1 MASSNVPA
9 MTHGVKGS
17 DVYDTTGSHLLDLY
31 VMLNRGLD
39 AESIKA
45 AVKQVVATGTIAQD
59 RQAALEDAFTLAFQT
74 RDVRGGKGERDLF
87 QHLWLALHQW
97 APSIAVATLPLVPE
111 YGYWRDVFDIAAAG
125 TAGPDSTL
133 QNAAFNVAKTQFLK
147 DEAALQTPRPEGAP
161 APTLSL
167 LGKWAPREHSNNAA
181 TKAQARLFAQVLC
194 PGPKSS
200 ATYRARVSVLNKALN
215 TPEIAMCAKA
225 WSSLNPA
232 TVPGRCLKTKV
243 KGFLNQPVKGAH
255 GRKAPSTDPDR
266 VACAAR
272 FAEHFAQ
279 AAQGKA
285 KVKGADTVFPHELV
299 GKIVGH
305 IYANGGHHY
314 GGHGAALTSEELAS
328 VEAQWL
334 SIVDGLKAS
343 GTTLGRSLAMC
354 DFSGSMGDKMWIAM
368 ALGILIATFNT
379 GPFKDCILTFDS
391 KPTLHRF
398 KATTLLGR
406 VSEVI
411 HLAQGTSTDFQA
423 AYNLVLKTMIDSGC
437 PVGSEPK
444 DLIVLTDMGWDA
456 ACGHGMYSSYT
467 GSRYSQAT
475 KTKASETHVQIARR
489 AFTKQGELLY
499 GDGNGWTA
507 PRIVIWNLAAS
518 FKDFHATA
526 NEDGVVNV
534 SGWSPSLLKTLS
546 ANGADALTPAAML
559 RAQLQDPRYAPVRAA
574 VAAAYALLPPTPA

>member
-1 MASSNVPA
+1 MDSATNVPA

-39 AESIKA
+39 VESIEASIKA
-45 AVKQVVATGTIAQD
+45 IIAAGASQAT
-59 RQAALEDAFTLAFQT
+59 LEDVFSLAFQT

-87 QHLWLALHQW
+87 THLWLALYKRV
-97 APSIAVATLPLVPE
+97 PDIASATLPLVPE
-111 YGYWRDVFDIAAAG
+111 YGYWRDVFEIAAAG
-125 TAGPDSTL
+125 TAAPDSTL
-133 QNAAFNVAKTQFLK
+133 QNAAFAVAKTQFLK
-147 DEAALQTPRPEGAP
+147 DEAALQAPRADGAP

-200 ATYRARVSVLNKALN
+200 AAYRVRLSALNKALN

-225 WSSLNPA
+225 WSSLDPA
-232 TVPGRCLKTKV
+232 TIPGRCLKTKV

-255 GRKAPSTDPDR
+255 GRKAPSADPDR

-272 FAEHFAQ
+272 FSEHFSKATL
-279 AAQGKA
+279 GLA
-285 KVKGADTVFPHELV
+285 KVKGANTVFPHELV

-305 IYANGGHHY
+305 IYASGGHHY
-314 GGHGAALTSEELAS
+314 GGHGQALSPEELAS

-334 SIVDGLKAS
+334 SIVDGLRTS

-398 KATTLLGR
+398 TAKTLLGR

-423 AYNLVLKTMIDSGC
+423 AYNLVLKTMVDSGC
-437 PVGSEPK
+437 PVGQEPK

-456 ACGHGMYSSYT
+456 ACGHGQHSSYT
-467 GSRYSQAT
+467 GSRYGQAV
-475 KTKASETHVQIARR
+475 KTKATETHVQIARR
-489 AFTKQGELLY
+489 AFVKQGELLH

-518 FKDFHATA
+518 FADFHATA
-526 NEDGVVNV
+526 SEDGVVNV

-546 ANGADALTPAAML
+546 THGADALTPAAML

-574 VAAAYALLPPTPA
+574 VAAAYAMRPTVPA

>member
-133 QNAAFNVAKTQFLK
+133 QNAAFATAKTQFLK
-147 DEAALQTPRPEGAP
+147 DEAALQAPRPEGAP

-215 TPEIAMCAKA
+215 TPEIAMCAKD

-243 KGFLNQPVKGAH
+243 KGA
-255 GRKAPSTDPDR
+255 DP
-266 VACAAR
+266 
-272 FAEHFAQ
+272 
-279 AAQGKA
+279 
-285 KVKGADTVFPHELV
+285 VFPPELV

-343 GTTLGRSLAMC
+343 GMTLGRSLAMC

-559 RAQLQDPRYAPVRAA
+559 RAQLQDPRYEPVRMA
-574 VAAAYALLPPTPA
+574 VAAAYALLPPIPA

>member
-1 MASSNVPA
+1 
-9 MTHGVKGS
+9 MTRGVKGS

-45 AVKQVVATGTIAQD
+45 AVKQVVATGSQD

-147 DEAALQTPRPEGAP
+147 DEAALQAPRPEGAP

-200 ATYRARVSVLNKALN
+200 ATYRASVSVLNKALN

-279 AAQGKA
+279 AAQGLA

-314 GGHGAALTSEELAS
+314 GGHDAGLTSEELAS

-368 ALGILIATFNT
+368 ALGILIATFNR

-398 KATTLLGR
+398 TASSLLGR

-437 PVGSEPK
+437 PVGWEPK

-456 ACGHGMYSSYT
+456 ACGCNQYSGYT
-467 GSRYSQAT
+467 GSRYSQAV
-475 KTKASETHVQIARR
+475 KTKATETHDQIARR
-489 AFTKQGELLY
+489 AFTKHGELLY

-526 NEDGVVNV
+526 NTDGVVNV

-546 ANGADALTPAAML
+546 TNGADALTPAAML

-574 VAAAYALLPPTPA
+574 VAAAYALIPPTPA